1 MCQASNLQP
10 MKVTELTPLFI
21 ALLGA
26 AGTGAVGS
34 WLLIRHKLRADKSQL
49 TKDEFVNVSEMIDGF
64 IVSLQDKADRIKQL
78 YATINEL
85 QQKLLAAE
93 SELQKLKSKHDDKRD
108 DIVN

>member
-1 MCQASNLQP
+1 MYTASNLQP
-10 MKVTELTPLFI
+10 MKVTELTPVLI

-26 AGTGAVGS
+26 AASGAAGS
-34 WLLIRHKLRADKSQL
+34 WLLIRRKLRAEKSQL

-93 SELQKLKSKHDDKRD
+93 SELQKLKSKQDDKRD
-108 DIVN
+108 NIVN